1 MPLLDAIHG
10 PDDVKALPPEALQ
23 PLADEVRQRLID
35 VVSQTGGHI
44 GAGLGVVEL
53 TVALCAA
60 FDSPT
65 DKIVWDVGHQ
75 GYPWKILTG
84 RNDRFPTL
92 RQPGGLSGFLR
103 RSESAHDQ
111 FGAGHAGTAL
121 SAAFGMAAARD
132 LKGQEF
138 EVVAV
143 VGDGAMTCGLPYE
156 ALNNAGDSGRDI
168 IVVLN
173 DNGMSIAPNVG
184 ALNKYLGS
192 IVASP
197 ITVRIREKVKHLI
210 ERASHVVG
218 GKKLV
223 DFAKNVEESIKN
235 LWSPG
240 MLFEELGFRYF
251 GPIDGHDIPQ
261 MLHTFEIM
269 KTLKGPRVVHVIT
282 EKGKG
287 FPLPEP
293 DIEKYHARAPYDPVT
308 GKLKP
313 VNPGGGPPQ
322 WTRLFGDALTQLAA
336 EHPEFVVITAAMPS
350 GTGTN
355 IFQKKWPGRFFDVG
369 IAEGHATTF
378 AAGLATQGVRPIVA
392 IYSTFLQRAYD
403 SIIHDVAIQKL
414 PVIFCMDRA
423 GMVGEDGQTHMGLFD
438 IAYLLAVPHMTVTA
452 PKDGAELI
460 GLLRCALAHTDGP
473 FTLRYPRDKAPAE
486 PPPAAEVPTIP
497 YGTWEVLRK
506 GKDCAII
513 AVGVMCKP
521 ALDAADAL
529 AADGLAA
536 TVVNARFLKPMDR
549 ETLDALARDHR
560 LLVAVEDGTVVNGF
574 GAALAALVQTTAPDT
589 RVVAL
594 GVPDRTYE
602 HAPRAQQ
609 LAEVGLTGPGIA
621 ARIRALAAEESPTTR

>member
-1 MPLLDAIHG
+1 MSLLETIRS
-10 PDDVKALPPEALQ
+10 PDDVKKLPREELQ
-23 PLADEVRQRLID
+23 HLADEVRQRLID

-53 TVALCAA
+53 TVALSWA
-60 FDSPT
+60 FDSPR

-84 RNDRFPTL
+84 RNDRLSTL

-103 RSESAHDQ
+103 RTESPHDQ

-121 SAAFGMAAARD
+121 SAAFGMATARD
-132 LKGQEF
+132 LKGEDF
-138 EVVAV
+138 KVVAV

-156 ALNNAGDSGRDI
+156 AMNNAGHSGRDI
-168 IVVLN
+168 ILVLN

-184 ALNKYLGS
+184 AINKYLGS
-192 IVASP
+192 IIANPV
-197 ITVRIREKVKHLI
+197 TVRLREWVKGMI
-210 ERASHVVG
+210 EKTSHIVG
-218 GKKLV
+218 GPKLV
-223 DFAKNVEESIKN
+223 EFAKSIEESIKN

-251 GPIDGHDIPQ
+251 GPIDAHNVEQLIQTFDIV
-261 MLHTFEIM
+261 
-269 KTLKGPRVVHVIT
+269 KTLKGPRVVHVIS

-293 DIEKYHARAPYDPVT
+293 DLEKYHARAPYDPVT
-308 GKLKP
+308 GKLKA
-313 VNPGGGPPQ
+313 GSSGPPQ
-322 WTRLFGDALTQLAA
+322 WTKIFGDAITQLAA
-336 EHPEFVVITAAMPS
+336 EDPGFVTITAAMPS

-355 IFQKKWPGRFFDVG
+355 IFQKKWPERFFDVG

-423 GMVGEDGQTHMGLFD
+423 GMVGEDGQTHMGLYD
-438 IAYLLAVPHMTVTA
+438 IAYMLAVPHMTVTA

-460 GLLRCALAHTDGP
+460 GLLRCALLHRDGP
-473 FTLRYPRDKAPAE
+473 FSLRYPRDKAPAE
-486 PPPAAEVPTIP
+486 APPAAEVAPIP
-497 YGTWEVLRK
+497 YGTWELLRK
-506 GKDCAII
+506 GKHCAIL

-521 ALDAADAL
+521 AMEAAEHLD
-529 AADGLAA
+529 A

-549 ETLDALARDHR
+549 EMLDAVVRDHK
-560 LLVAVEDGTVVNGF
+560 LLVTVEDGTVVNGF
-574 GAALAALVQTTAPDT
+574 GAALAGLVQTTAPDV

-594 GVPDRTYE
+594 GVPDRTFE

-609 LAEVGLTGPGIA
+609 LEEVGLTGTGIA
-621 ARIRALAAEESPTTR
+621 ARIRALTAEESLTAR